1 MRDIDVRRALRRE
14 VLRHHEGE
22 PDTLVIAELG
32 LRHGITRVDIAVV
45 NGSIHGYEIKSDA
58 DSLERLPSQ
67 IALYSAVLDKATL
80 VVGERHA
87 ADAVTLL
94 PPWWGVK
101 IATEGPRGGTSLR
114 HVERGGLNPAID
126 PIAVAELLW
135 RSEVAGSLRRL
146 DYPEKALRQA
156 RSYLYRELA
165 GAVPI
170 DELRAIVRQALK
182 DRENW
187 RHPRRPAPCGD

>member
-22 PDTLVIAELG
+22 PDTIVISELG

-58 DSLERLPSQ
+58 DTLERLPSQ
-67 IALYSAVLDKATL
+67 IVVYSAVLDKATL

-87 ADAVTLL
+87 DKAVALL
-94 PPWWGVK
+94 PHWWGVK
-101 IATEGPRGGTSLR
+101 IAAQGPRGGISLR
-114 HVERGGLNPAID
+114 HTERGGINPAID
-126 PIAVAELLW
+126 PVAVAELLW
-135 RSEVAGSLRRL
+135 HSEVADVLRRFG
-146 DYPEKALRQA
+146 YPEKALRKA
-156 RSYLYRELA
+156 RSHLYRELA
-165 GAVPI
+165 GAVAV
-170 DELRAIVRQALK
+170 DELRTIVRQALK

-187 RHPRRPAPCGD
+187 RGPRRPVPCDG